1 MEEQKTYSADYS
13 SIEEKEE
20 KCKEIAG
27 YNESLKSKNES

>member
-27 YNESLKSKNES
+27 YNESLKSKD